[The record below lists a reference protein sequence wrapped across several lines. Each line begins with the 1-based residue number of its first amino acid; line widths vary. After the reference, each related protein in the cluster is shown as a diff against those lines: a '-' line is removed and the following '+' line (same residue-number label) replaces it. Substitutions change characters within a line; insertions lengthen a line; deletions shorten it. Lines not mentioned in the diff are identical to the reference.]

1 MKRLA
6 PFALAAL
13 LLPAAALA
21 AEAPRTL
28 TLNGLGEVFARPDV
42 AIITLG
48 VEKRAKTAR
57 EALMANTRAM
67 TAVFDVLKGKWK
79 LADADMRT
87 SGFSIRARYVYPKK
101 SYSSGG
107 EPKLAGYV
115 VSNMLTIR
123 VHDLKKTGGILDDV
137 VRTGSNRI
145 NGIAFSIEKPAPLK
159 DEARRLAVRDALRKA
174 RIYAGEAGFKL
185 GEVLRFSES
194 GGFIPPRP
202 VMMARTKML
211 ESAAAPV
218 PVAAGKQ
225 ALRVSVSIT
234 WRIR

>member
-6 PFALAAL
+6 TLAIAAAF
-13 LLPAAALA
+13 LPAAALA
-21 AEAPRTL
+21 TEAPRTL
-28 TLNGLGEVFARPDV
+28 TLSGMGEVFARPDV
-42 AIITLG
+42 ATITLG

-79 LADADMRT
+79 LAGKDMMT
-87 SGFSIRARYVYPKK
+87 SGFSIRAQYVYPKR

-123 VHDLKKTGGILDDV
+123 VHELKKTGGILDDV

-145 NGIAFSIEKPAPLK
+145 NGVSFGIDKPAPLK

-174 RIYAGEAGFKL
+174 RIYAREAGFEL

-194 GGFIPPRP
+194 GGFVPPRP
-202 VMMARTKML
+202 VMMARAKVM
-211 ESAAAPV
+211 AASPAPV
-218 PVAAGKQ
+218 PVAAGQQ
-225 ALRVSVSIT
+225 ALRVNVSIT
-234 WRIR
+234 WRIK

>member
-6 PFALAAL
+6 GFAFAAL

-28 TLNGLGEVFARPDV
+28 TLSGMGEVFARPDV

-48 VEKRAKTAR
+48 VEKRARSAR
-57 EALMANTRAM
+57 EALMANTQAM
-67 TAVFDVLKGKWK
+67 TAVFDVLKSKWK

-87 SGFSIRARYVYPKK
+87 SGFSIRAQYAYPKK
-101 SYSSGG
+101 SYSSPG
-107 EPKLAGYV
+107 EPKLVGYV

-123 VHDLKKTGGILDDV
+123 VHDLEKTGGILDDV

-145 NGIAFSIEKPAPLK
+145 TGISFSIEKPAPLK

-174 RIYAGEAGFKL
+174 RIYAKEAGFEL
-185 GEVLRFSES
+185 AEVLRFSES
-194 GGFIPPRP
+194 GGFVPPRP
-202 VMMARTKML
+202 EMMARARVL

-234 WRIR
+234 WRIK